1 MWPLSWKVRTQC
13 FCHVNELL
21 VNIPNFITKWINLNH
36 CKKEIFWQT
45 QFLIWQQKTCLEL
58 PVGNLK
64 KRLKFQ
70 TTLPRF
76 HWPNRYQLPSKLI
89 AHDYNSQFE
98 NCCSFVWIITNKTTH
113 VDLMVMH
120 RSCSSFLVSVNL
132 VSPAFCDAII
142 PALLTKESVSVDLP
156 WSTCAI
162 TDMFRMLCFLSIMD
176 RIWK

>member
-1 MWPLSWKVRTQC
+1 MFLSCKWAFSQYSKLCYKVNQ
-13 FCHVNELL
+13 FKSLQKGDFFGKH
-21 VNIPNFITKWINLNH
+21 NFLFGNRNLALN
-36 CKKEIFWQT
+36 CQ
-45 QFLIWQQKTCLEL
+45 L
-58 PVGNLK
+58 PILK
-64 KRLKFQ
+64 RRLKFQ
-70 TTLPRF
+70 TTLSRF
-76 HWPNRYQLPSKLI
+76 HWPIRYQLPSKLI
-89 AHDYNSQFE
+89 AHDYKSQFE